1 MDSTWPLLS
10 PGVFCL
16 EDLAIKSDLQIRNLA
31 LQEFLTGKPVAAI
44 KSAAPQIV
52 SHGGYC
58 RVVMVDI
65 VELVNMRN
73 ECHSSNYSPPNAF
86 IQHKS
91 V

>member
-58 RVVMVDI
+58 RVVMVDT
-65 VELVNMRN
+65 VE
-73 ECHSSNYSPPNAF
+73 
-86 IQHKS
+86 
-91 V
+91 

>member
-58 RVVMVDI
+58 RVVMV
-65 VELVNMRN
+65 NMGN